1 LSSHRRPDVAL
12 GPFRDLAG
20 GRGVT
25 GEQGAGHLLHR
36 RNWQYNENWLKN
48 YQDFLQRRDER
59 LSYRNVH
66 HASHPIQNWSSG
78 NSGRASDFEFQPPAL
93 QVFPLPLGNPMKAFF
108 SVILLLATGLLCCRT
123 ACAHGAYHEE
133 LQRTDE
139 LIAASPDN
147 AELWFHRGYL
157 NFLHGDWR
165 QSLLDVEQAER
176 LAPGKHPVGLVRGQA
191 LMAGD
196 QFEAARAVL
205 DEFVRSH
212 PEVSEGYAARARVLL
227 KLAKPDEAV
236 ADFEAALAKLTHPE
250 PDLYVETADAM
261 IAQKHPENA
270 VRVLQ
275 AGMRKLGEIP
285 SLALKALEL
294 ESALGLYDAALSR
307 VAAMQK
313 TAPRPEPWMARRA
326 DLLTQAGRTEEARAA
341 WTALRDRI
349 AGLPNLE
356 RGSHAMSVLAE
367 RADKALANPLPTTS
381 QTIAT
386 PTPTPR

>member
-1 LSSHRRPDVAL
+1 
-12 GPFRDLAG
+12 
-20 GRGVT
+20 
-25 GEQGAGHLLHR
+25 
-36 RNWQYNENWLKN
+36 
-48 YQDFLQRRDER
+48 
-59 LSYRNVH
+59 
-66 HASHPIQNWSSG
+66 
-78 NSGRASDFEFQPPAL
+78 
-93 QVFPLPLGNPMKAFF
+93 MKAFF
-108 SVILLLATGLLCCRT
+108 SVILLLAAGLLCCRT
-123 ACAHGAYHEE
+123 ASAHGAYHEE
-133 LQRTDE
+133 LQRIDE

-147 AELWFHRGYL
+147 GELWFHRGYL

-367 RADKALANPLPTTS
+367 RADKALANPLPITS
-381 QTIAT
+381 QTTAT
-386 PTPTPR
+386 PTLTPR